1 MEAENTTPLPE
12 PTLGE
17 ILADVKV
24 GPPQEGDNPKVA
36 EARILAARLIDL
48 MDDTHMSLA
57 KENISTAAVTS
68 TLAALA
74 LVEKSLT
81 FKF

>member
-1 MEAENTTPLPE
+1 MEPENTAPLPE

-36 EARILAARLIDL
+36 EARMLTARLIDL
-48 MDDTHMSLA
+48 MDDTNMSPA
-57 KENISTAAVTS
+57 KEHISTAAVNS